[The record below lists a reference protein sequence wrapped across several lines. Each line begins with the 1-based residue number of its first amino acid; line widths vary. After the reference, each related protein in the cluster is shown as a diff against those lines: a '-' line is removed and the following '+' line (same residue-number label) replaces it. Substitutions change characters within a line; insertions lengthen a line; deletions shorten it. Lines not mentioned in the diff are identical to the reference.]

1 MMNYSL
7 LEKQLKSLIEPEKD
21 MIANMA
27 NMSALIFQE
36 MENINWVGFYLKKG
50 NELVLGPF
58 QGKAACVRISW
69 GKGVCGTAAQRQE
82 SIVVQN
88 VHEFPGH
95 IACDSASNSEL
106 VVPIIH
112 QKKVKAV
119 FDLDSPIIGRF
130 SEEDKQAMERLVD
143 IFILHTHFDF

>member
-7 LEKQLKSLIEPEKD
+7 LGKQLKSLIEPEKD

-58 QGKAACVRISW
+58 QGKAACVAGWQNFVNTAKIHYWKELSPDVQVYGKTAVATYYFDISFKMADQTVNMW
-69 GKGVCGTAAQRQE
+69 GRDMMTLIKEDGRWQ
-82 SIVVQN
+82 VVADQ
-88 VHEFPGH
+88 
-95 IACDSASNSEL
+95 
-106 VVPIIH
+106 
-112 QKKVKAV
+112 
-119 FDLDSPIIGRF
+119 F
-130 SEEDKQAMERLVD
+130 SVYSQ
-143 IFILHTHFDF
+143 